1 MTDYNA
7 TNCLARGFLFSILEI
22 YIMVFKYNVTGRN
35 IILRHNYR
43 SQSVCVGVFVT
54 PDTYHTF

>member
-7 TNCLARGFLFSILEI
+7 TNCLMARGLLFSILEI

-35 IILRHNYR
+35 IILRHN
-43 SQSVCVGVFVT
+43 
-54 PDTYHTF
+54 

>member
-22 YIMVFKYNVTGRN
+22 YIMVFKYNV
-35 IILRHNYR
+35 I